1 MNTNVDLSQLVAC
14 VGDAMIVVDAHEK
27 IVLWNP
33 AATRIFGYSEE
44 EALGSTLDLIVP
56 ERQRHRHNEGCRKS
70 MDTGITRYGTSLLK
84 VPALHKSG
92 SMLSIAFTVGMLFDE
107 HQKVNG
113 IVALIRDESERYAQE
128 RVLKQ
133 RIADLEAS
141 QSQPPIALRK
151 ALLML
156 KRALCPN
163 VGRAPYR
170 LFPRW

>member
-14 VGDAMIVVDAHEK
+14 VGDAIIVVDAHEK

-44 EALGSTLDLIVP
+44 EALGNTLDLIVP

-113 IVALIRDESERYAQE
+113 IVALIRDETERYAQE

-141 QSQPPIALRK
+141 QS
-151 ALLML
+151 
-156 KRALCPN
+156 
-163 VGRAPYR
+163 
-170 LFPRW
+170 